1 MYFHVS
7 SAAHDAGTILE
18 PGRHGDFIRLFHYG
32 SYADSP
38 DSFSHVMRE
47 MLLETARLAV
57 ANDAPSRLNCVFV
70 TSTIE
75 FARLFRDGYRKGAKI
90 LSVAPEGAPLTPRA
104 CSFSL
109 ISTPRDG
116 TPSYISYMPAQAI
129 QYWTNPAA
137 EGDLIE
143 LLYPGSLRV
152 LGTVE

>member
-7 SAAHDAGTILE
+7 PVAHEVGTILE

-32 SYADSP
+32 AFATNA
-38 DSFSHVMRE
+38 DSFSLVMRE
-47 MLLETARLAV
+47 MLLETARVAV

-70 TSTIE
+70 ASTIE
-75 FARLFRDGYRKGAKI
+75 FARMFRDGYRPGASI
-90 LSVAPEGAPLTPRA
+90 LSVEPEGGSLIPRA

-109 ISTPRDG
+109 ISTTKNG
-116 TPSYISYMPAQAI
+116 TPSYISYMPTEAV

-143 LLYPGSLRV
+143 LLYPGPLRV
-152 LGTVE
+152 IGTVE